1 MNRTIWIARHGNR
14 FDFVYPEWFNTAER
28 RYDPPLSEDG
38 FLQTYQI
45 GKRLESET
53 INHIFASPFL
63 RTIQTA
69 HQIADILDLPIKLEA
84 GLSEWFN
91 PDWMSET
98 PQIHPRELLESKYPR
113 LDWNYSSY
121 LHPKYPESEAE
132 IKSRTEKTAK
142 WLVNNFPDNLLLVGH
157 SVSVLSATQALV
169 PNTPNFRIPVG
180 SLVKLTRKESG
191 QDWKLELK
199 ADTSHIIEVQDI

>member
-14 FDFVYPEWFNTAER
+14 FDFVNPEWFNTAER

-38 FLQTYQI
+38 LIQTYKI
-45 GKRLESET
+45 GKKLESET

-91 PDWMSET
+91 SDWMSEP
-98 PQIHPRELLESKYPR
+98 PQIHPRELLEAKYPR

-121 LHPKYPESEAE
+121 LYPKYPETEAE
-132 IKSRTEKTAK
+132 VKLRTGKTAK
-142 WLVNNFPDNLLLVGH
+142 WLVNNFSDNLLFVGH
-157 SVSVLSATQALV
+157 SMSVMGATQALV
-169 PNTPNFRIPVG
+169 PNTANFKTPVG
-180 SLVKLTRKESG
+180 CLVKLIGKESG
-191 QDWKLELK
+191 KGWKLELK
-199 ADTSHIIEVQDI
+199 GDISHYDRTE

>member
-14 FDFVYPEWFNTAER
+14 FDFVDPEWFNTAPR

-38 FLQTYQI
+38 LLQTYQI
-45 GKRLESET
+45 GKRLKSET

-98 PQIHPRELLESKYPR
+98 PQIHPRELLEAKYPR

-121 LHPKYPESEAE
+121 LYPKYPETEAE
-132 IKSRTEKTAK
+132 VKLRAGKTAK
-142 WLVNNFPDNLLLVGH
+142 WLVQNFSDNLLLVGH
-157 SVSVLSATQALV
+157 SASVLSATQALV
-169 PNTPNFRIPVG
+169 PNTADFTTPVG
-180 SLVKLTRKESG
+180 CLVKLTSKASEQG
-191 QDWKLELK
+191 WKLELK
-199 ADTSHIIEVQDI
+199 ADISHFN

>member
-1 MNRTIWIARHGNR
+1 MNRTLWIARHGNR

-38 FLQTYQI
+38 FRQTYKI

-98 PQIHPRELLESKYPR
+98 PQIHPRQLLEAKYPR

-121 LHPKYPESEAE
+121 LDPQYPETEAE
-132 IKSRTEKTAK
+132 VKLRTGKTAK
-142 WLVNNFPDNLLLVGH
+142 WLVNNFSDNLLFVGH
-157 SVSVLSATQALV
+157 SVSVMGATQALV
-169 PNTPNFRIPVG
+169 PNTANFKTPVG
-180 SLVKLTRKESG
+180 CLVKLTSKQSEQG
-191 QDWKLELK
+191 WKLELK
-199 ADTSHIIEVQDI
+199 ADISHFH